1 MHFLGV
7 IPARYK
13 SSRFPGKPLVDIGG
27 RSMIYRV
34 YHQALKSKYL
44 NEVVVATDDELI
56 YNHCI
61 NAKMQV
67 IMTSELHQSGTDRV
81 AEVAQKTQAE
91 VIINIQGDEPFI
103 PPSYIDSLCNLFS
116 DDKVEIGTLLSPMVD
131 RAPASNPGIVKAV
144 RRLDGRAMYFS
155 RAPIPYQRNHD
166 FEMPVYRHLGIYG
179 FRRVALM
186 QLAGLQRGDLEQ
198 YEMLE
203 QLRWMEAGYEI
214 MTSLVGEAPLAVDEP
229 EDVEHILSW
238 MKNEGLG

>member
-1 MHFLGV
+1 MRFLGV

-13 SSRFPGKPLVDIGG
+13 SSRFPGKPLVDIAG

-34 YHQALKSKYL
+34 YHQALKSNYL

-56 YNHCI
+56 YNHCM
-61 NAKMQV
+61 NAKIQV
-67 IMTSELHQSGTDRV
+67 IMTSEVHQSGTDRV

-103 PPSYIDSLCNLFS
+103 PPSYIDDLCSLFS
-116 DDKVEIGTLLSPMVD
+116 DTSVKIGTLLSPIVHRD
-131 RAPASNPGIVKAV
+131 TALIPGIVKAV
-144 RRLDGRAMYFS
+144 RRGDGRALYFS
-155 RAPIPYQRNHD
+155 RAAIPYQRNQD

-179 FRRVALM
+179 FRRIALLELA
-186 QLAGLQRGDLEQ
+186 QLQPGNLEQ

-203 QLRWMEAGYEI
+203 QLRWLEAGYEI

-229 EDVEHILSW
+229 DDVIQILNW
-238 MKNEGLG
+238 MKNEGLA